1 MTSKPSTLSLPA
13 VPLRDMVVYPHM
25 MAPFVVGRRPSVVAL
40 ERALG
45 RSDKQIF
52 LATQRD
58 PKIDEPGE
66 EDIHPLGVVARVV
79 QHLQLASGNIKV
91 MVEGL
96 SRARLLDMEV
106 EDGCLMARVEL
117 VKVQVPEDEAVADHM
132 TQLIELFKEYAKLSH
147 HLSAEGVLASLQT
160 DDPDQFADILAAH
173 LSQPTAEKQD
183 LLEIIDP
190 IDRFQRLHDLLDM
203 EIEKL
208 NIDRRISSRVK
219 KQMEKAQREYYLSEK
234 IKAIN
239 EELGRTDNTEELAEL
254 KKSIEESGMST
265 EAKEKAEIELRRLE
279 GMPPVS
285 AEAGVSRNYVD
296 WLLAVPW
303 KKSSREIR
311 NIERAEKV
319 LHEDHYGLEKIKD
332 RILEFLA
339 VRQLVRKTTGT
350 ILCFVGPPGTGKTSL
365 ARSIARATGRRFVR
379 LSLGGTRDEAEIRGH
394 RRTYIGAFPG
404 QIIQM
409 MRKATTVNPVLLLDE
424 VDKMAADFRGDPAGA
439 LLEVL
444 DPEQNHTFHD
454 HYLDVE
460 YDLSKVFFICT
471 GNVTHSIPPAL
482 LDRMEV
488 IQLSGYTHL
497 EKMEIA
503 SQFLVPRQVEK
514 HGLKKFEVDFDD
526 KAIMLLIERYTR
538 EAGVRNLEREIASVC
553 RKLARRVLREK
564 ITKGSAIAV
573 SPETIQELLGKPRY
587 RTQQREQEPQVGAAS
602 GLAWTQVGGEL
613 LLTEAT
619 LMRGKGQVT
628 ITGQLGDVMQ
638 ESARAALTFVRSRAE
653 ILGIDTEVFEK
664 TDVHIH
670 VPEGAI
676 PKDGPSAG
684 ITMAASLVSA
694 FTQIPV
700 RADVAMTGEITL
712 RGHVLPVGGIKEK
725 ILGAYRAGIRE
736 IVMPEENEKDLEDI
750 LEDVREEMTFHFVKH
765 MDEVL
770 SHTLVRELKANVA
783 APTGDP
789 AEQLDSPP
797 LAH

>member
-1 MTSKPSTLSLPA
+1 MTSKPSTLLLPA

-58 PKIDEPGE
+58 PKVDEPGE
-66 EDIHPLGVVARVV
+66 EDIHQLGVVARVV

-106 EDGCLMARVEL
+106 EDGCLMARVEM
-117 VKVQVPEDEAVADHM
+117 VRVHASDDEVVAGYM

-173 LSQPTAEKQD
+173 LSQPTAEKQA

-190 IDRFQRLHDLLDM
+190 VNRLQRLHDILDM

-265 EAKEKAEIELRRLE
+265 EAKEKADIELGRLE

-303 KKSSREIR
+303 KKASREIR

-319 LHEDHYGLEKIKD
+319 LHEDHYGLDKIKD

-379 LSLGGTRDEAEIRGH
+379 LSLGGVRDEAEIRGH

-503 SQFLVPRQVEK
+503 RQFLVPRQVEK
-514 HGLKKFEVDFDD
+514 HGLKKFEIDFDQE
-526 KAIMLLIERYTR
+526 AILLLIERYTR

-553 RKLARRVLREK
+553 RKVARRVLREK
-564 ITKGSAIAV
+564 IAKGSGIEV

-587 RTQQREQEPQVGAAS
+587 RAQQPEQEPQIGAAA
-602 GLAWTQVGGEL
+602 GLAWTQAGGEL

-653 ILGIDTEVFEK
+653 DLGIDTEIFEK

-694 FTQIPV
+694 FTKIPV
-700 RADVAMTGEITL
+700 RSDVAMTGEITL

-725 ILGAYRAGIRE
+725 ILGAYRSGIRE

-770 SHTLVRELKANVA
+770 SHTLVRKLDTNVA

-789 AEQLDSPP
+789 AERLDSPP

>member
-1 MTSKPSTLSLPA
+1 
-13 VPLRDMVVYPHM
+13 
-25 MAPFVVGRRPSVVAL
+25 
-40 ERALG
+40 
-45 RSDKQIF
+45 
-52 LATQRD
+52 
-58 PKIDEPGE
+58 
-66 EDIHPLGVVARVV
+66 
-79 QHLQLASGNIKV
+79 
-91 MVEGL
+91 
-96 SRARLLDMEV
+96 
-106 EDGCLMARVEL
+106 
-117 VKVQVPEDEAVADHM
+117 
-132 TQLIELFKEYAKLSH
+132 
-147 HLSAEGVLASLQT
+147 
-160 DDPDQFADILAAH
+160 
-173 LSQPTAEKQD
+173 
-183 LLEIIDP
+183 
-190 IDRFQRLHDLLDM
+190 M

-254 KKSIEESGMST
+254 KKNIEESGMST
-265 EAKEKAEIELRRLE
+265 EAKEKAEIELGRLE

-303 KKSSREIR
+303 KKASREIR

-409 MRKATTVNPVLLLDE
+409 MRKATTINPVLLLDE

-503 SQFLVPRQVEK
+503 IQFLVPRQVEK

-526 KAIMLLIERYTR
+526 EAIMLLIERYTR

-564 ITKGSAIAV
+564 IAKGSAIAV

-694 FTQIPV
+694 FTKIPV

-783 APTGDP
+783 APTGDA